1 MRPHRVLAVVS
12 RHGYLHRRSPIR
24 ALELLYWP
32 FLELLVWGF
41 VSIWIQTVAGA
52 AGNFIAF
59 FLGGFILWDLMFRA
73 QQGLSMAYL
82 EEVWSRNLMNLF
94 VSPLT
99 VGEFL
104 AASGVVSL
112 VKLTISTVVMAFLA
126 ATMYGFN
133 VLTLGLSLVPFIA
146 ILLVFGWSMGV
157 ATMGLVM
164 RFGQGAES
172 LVWVVSF
179 VIQPIAC
186 VFYPLSTLP
195 TWLQP
200 VALAT
205 PLVHVFEGM
214 RAVIAGGGVPWR
226 HLAIGA
232 GLDLLY
238 VIAAIA
244 FFHKIFAIVRDR
256 GLLARTGE

>member
-1 MRPHRVLAVVS
+1 MKVHRVAAIVT
-12 RHGYLHRRSPIR
+12 RHLYLYRRSPFR
-24 ALELLYWP
+24 VFELLYWP
-32 FLELLVWGF
+32 FLELVVWGF
-41 VSIWIQTVAGA
+41 VSIWIQTIAGA

-99 VGEFL
+99 VTEFL
-104 AASGVVSL
+104 VASGAVSL
-112 VKLTISTVVMAFLA
+112 AKLTLSTVIMAILA
-126 ATMYGFN
+126 SALYGFQ
-133 VLTLGLSLVPFIA
+133 LLSLGASLVPFVG
-146 ILLVFGWSMGV
+146 ILVLFGWALGV

-172 LVWVVSF
+172 LVWVVAF
-179 VIQPIAC
+179 IIQPVAC

-195 TWLQP
+195 AWLQP

-214 RAVIAGGGVPWR
+214 RAVIAGGGVPWGA
-226 HLAIGA
+226 LATGA
-232 GLDLLY
+232 ALDGLY
-238 VIAAIA
+238 VVAAIA
-244 FFHKIFAIVRDR
+244 FFHHTFAIVRDR

>member
-1 MRPHRVLAVVS
+1 MKAHRVAAIVS
-12 RHGYLHRRSPIR
+12 RHVYLYKRSPFR
-24 ALELLYWP
+24 VFELIYWP
-32 FLELLVWGF
+32 FLELVVWGF

-59 FLGGFILWDLMFRA
+59 FLGGFILWEVMFRA

-82 EEVWSRNLMNLF
+82 EEVWARNLMNLF

-112 VKLTISTVVMAFLA
+112 AKLGLSTVIMIILA

-133 VLTLGLSLVPFIA
+133 ILALGASLVPFA
-146 ILLVFGWSMGV
+146 LILVVFGWSLGV

-172 LVWVVSF
+172 LVWVVAF

-195 TWLQP
+195 GWLQP

-214 RAVIAGGGVPWR
+214 RAVIGGAGVPWA
-226 HLAIGA
+226 HLGW
-232 GLDLLY
+232 GLGLM
-238 VIAAIA
+238 VIYAAVAIA
-244 FFHKIFAIVRDR
+244 FFHWIFAIVRDR